1 MKRQILKFAALMSLV
16 ILFAST
22 VDAQGR
28 PRKKKKINTQ
38 KKKPNTP
45 DPNANAGIT
54 TPPPVVNDSLPIA
67 KGKPTLRSN
76 TGAAE
81 NMIKDRNALPYDHIR
96 EEDKLYS
103 QIVWREIDTREKMNL
118 PFRYSAQDDR
128 GDQRFIS
135 ILLTGLQNDEYIA
148 FKDDGFREPTT
159 KAEITGLLSGAPQII
174 QVPDWAKD
182 PTGGTM
188 KDSTITNDFNADL
201 VVAYRMK
208 EEWIFDREASR
219 LVCRILGI
227 APLKVIK
234 NDDGSERG
242 KTPLFWVYYPDTRM
256 TLNKSRA
263 FNGKNFAGRMTWEE
277 IFEGRFFSSFI
288 TKSTLNNPFDQNIKE
303 YVNDPILRLLT
314 GEEVKETI
322 FNFEQDVWSY

>member
-1 MKRQILKFAALMSLV
+1 MKKQILKFAALMSLT
-16 ILFAST
+16 ILLASS
-22 VDAQGR
+22 VEAQR
-28 PRKKKKINTQ
+28 KSSKKKKKQTTQ
-38 KKKPNTP
+38 KKTTTT
-45 DPNANAGIT
+45 DPNANAGVT
-54 TPPPVVNDSLPIA
+54 TPPVVNDSLPIA

-135 ILLTGLQNDEYIA
+135 ILLTGLQNDEFIA

-159 KAEITGLLSGAPQII
+159 KGEIVSTMTGEAVTRQI
-174 QVPDWAKD
+174 PDWIKD
-182 PTGGTM
+182 PTGATL
-188 KDSTITNDFNADL
+188 KDTLIRKDIKLDDITSF
-201 VVAYRMK
+201 RIK

-227 APLKVIK
+227 APVLTVKD
-234 NDDGSERG
+234 DDGTERG
-242 KTPLFWVYYPDTRM
+242 KTALFWVYYPDTRL

-277 IFEGRFFSSFI
+277 IFEGRFFSSYI